1 MNKNQD
7 NTYKIL
13 IVDDIA
19 KNIQILGNILSREK
33 YEIAYAQYGEQA
45 LSILENQQIDLILL
59 DIMMPGM
66 DGFELCRKLKS
77 RPHTTEIPVI
87 FLTAKADMESI
98 VKGFECGGR
107 DYITKPFNSM
117 ELLARVRTHLQVNH
131 QKKQLQ
137 DLNEHLE
144 EKVAERTR
152 QLQEANKKLELLD
165 KAKSDFLS
173 IISHELRTPL
183 NGIIGLTGLL
193 DQTRLDNEQSEYIDY
208 LKESANRL
216 RNFAE
221 ISLLITS
228 LKIEEYRPEMMPVA
242 INNIIES
249 VIYELKESEELVPK
263 IKVDIP
269 KDAGLVLAETDL
281 TKTSLKLILQN
292 AIKYGGK
299 EQPVL
304 IKVFKDDLFLYI
316 DIEDNGP
323 GFSEEAME
331 HLFELFSTTDIMHS
345 EGKGLSLAA
354 VKLIMDIQ
362 EGTISIENKPGNTG
376 ARVRL
381 AFKKAG

>member
-1 MNKNQD
+1 MNK

-19 KNIQILGNILSREK
+19 KNIQILGNILSREN

-66 DGFELCRKLKS
+66 NGFEVCRKLQEQ
-77 RPHTTEIPVI
+77 PHTAEIPVI

-117 ELLARVRTHLQVNH
+117 ELLARVKTHLQVNH

-137 DLNEHLE
+137 DLNDHLE
-144 EKVAERTR
+144 EKVAERTK

-183 NGIIGLTGLL
+183 NGIIGLTNLL
-193 DQTRLDNEQSEYIDY
+193 DQTNLDNEQAEYIEFMKD
-208 LKESANRL
+208 SANRL

-228 LKIEEYRPEMMPVA
+228 LSIEEYRPEMMPVA
-242 INNIIES
+242 IDNIIEA
-249 VIYELKESEELVPK
+249 VIYELNDSEESLPEIK
-263 IKVDIP
+263 INIP
-269 KDAGLVLAETDL
+269 DDTGLVLAETDL

-292 AIKYGGK
+292 AFRYGGR
-299 EQPVL
+299 EQPVE
-304 IKVFKDDLFLYI
+304 VSVSKDNQFLYI

-362 EGTISIENKPGNTG
+362 EGNISIENKPGNRG
-376 ARVRL
+376 AKVRL
-381 AFKKAG
+381 TFKRSA